1 MVTAALLA
9 GIEQGRQRRFTATIL
24 TLSTSGNTYDSDPG
38 ALQQGPLAAGL
49 EAEFYRFR
57 DHAAQFTDLN
67 IYGQHPP
74 ATGVLLADV
83 DNAPGYGHLMHSRSG
98 RRTVD
103 KKKPAGNSAGFSY

>member
-1 MVTAALLA
+1 MITAALLA

-57 DHAAQFTDLN
+57 DHAAQFTDLD
-67 IYGQHPP
+67 IYGPHPP

-83 DNAPGYGHLMHSRSG
+83 DNALGYGHLMHFTTPG
-98 RRTVD
+98 QTQD
-103 KKKPAGNSAGFSY
+103 TKKPAGNPAGFSY